1 MFQPVKNK
9 KVYELVIEQVQ
20 NMIINGELQIGDRL
34 PSEREL
40 SEQMGASRTSIR
52 EAIRSLE
59 ILGIVESRQGEGNF
73 IGNYKGDNWLE
84 PISLMFKLNNGKFE
98 DILEIRD
105 IIESEAA
112 KLAAL
117 RISDEQKL
125 RLKEIVDRLK
135 AAETEEDMTKIDRE
149 FHLIIS
155 EASHNMLIGSMMRA
169 ITTILQ
175 NFISEARNSINVW
188 SNDPQILLNK
198 HVEIAEAILAGK
210 SENASEGMH
219 NHFELVMK
227 SRTDSN
233 E

>member
-73 IGNYKGDNWLE
+73 ISNYKGDNWLE

-105 IIESEAA
+105 IIETEAA
-112 KLAAL
+112 KLAAE
-117 RISDEQKL
+117 RISDEQ
-125 RLKEIVDRLK
+125 RLKLQEIVKRLK
-135 AAETEEDMTKIDRE
+135 AAETEDELAKIDQE

-155 EASHNMLIGSMMRA
+155 EASHNMLISSMMRA
-169 ITTILQ
+169 ITSILQ
-175 NFISEARNSINVW
+175 SFISEARQSINVW
-188 SNDPQILLNK
+188 ANDPEVLLNK
-198 HVEIAEAILAGK
+198 HVEIAESILSGN
-210 SENASEGMH
+210 SGDASIGMH
-219 NHFELVMK
+219 NHFEMVMK
-227 SRTDSN
+227 SRLN
-233 E
+233 QN